1 MILRREKRMSETV
14 SFAAGLN
21 FYKLYWIFVIGCFL
35 GVVLE
40 TLWCVVRYHK
50 LESRKGLIYGPFNLV
65 YGFGALVMTLG
76 LYPLRNSRDL
86 FVFAL
91 GTVLGGIYEYIC
103 SVLQEK
109 VIGTISWDYRN
120 FPLNLHGRIN
130 LLYCFFWGILAL
142 LWERDLFPHMTFA
155 IEHIPNSVGI
165 PLTWIG
171 VVFFILDSILS
182 ACVVH
187 RTNERRKGNPA
198 TRPFLRW
205 LDRHYPDRI
214 VDIIYPNMRFYSKE
228 E

>member
-1 MILRREKRMSETV
+1 MSESV
-14 SFAAGLN
+14 SFAHGLN
-21 FYKLYWIFVIGCFL
+21 FYKLYWVFVIGCFL
-35 GVVLE
+35 GVVIE

-65 YGFGALVMTLG
+65 YGFGALVMTIG
-76 LYPLRNSRDL
+76 LYPLRDKRDL
-86 FVFAL
+86 FSFAL
-91 GTVLGGIYEYIC
+91 GTVIGGAYEYIC
-103 SVLQEK
+103 SFIQEK
-109 VIGTISWDYRN
+109 LVGTISWDYRN

-142 LWERDLFPHMTFA
+142 LWERDLFPHMSGL
-155 IEHIPNSVGI
+155 IERIPNTTGI
-165 PLTWIG
+165 VLTWIG

-187 RTNERRKGNPA
+187 RTNERRKGNAA